1 MAEKSLNSLPRDVR
15 ALYTKG
21 NEALARENIDYAID
35 LFNRVLVREPG
46 FYECR
51 KALRIAQLRR
61 SAGSG
66 RGFFKKMI
74 SGASSSPLVAKGQ
87 LALHTDPAA
96 ALQIAEQVLNNDPN
110 SSAAHRLIVDAATT
124 LQLPR
129 TAVLSLELLAKF
141 SPRDKDV
148 AIKLA
153 NALAEIGEARH
164 GERVLME
171 MCRLFPR
178 DSELAQA
185 LKDVSARKT
194 LNEGGYEALAD
205 GSGSYRDILKD
216 KEEAISLEQE
226 NRQVKTDDVAAR
238 LIGEYEARL
247 LKEPNDPKLLRS
259 LAELHTQKNQFD
271 AALGYYDRLKKTGVG
286 SDASLDCAIAETVAR
301 KYDWQISQLDPAAPD
316 SAEQTAALQ
325 AEKRAYQL
333 TECQK
338 RVERFP
344 TDLQFRFELGQL
356 YFEAG
361 NTAEA
366 IQEFQK
372 AQNNPHKRIAAMNL
386 LGQCFARRKA
396 TCDLAVRTFQNALKE
411 KPVFDEEKKELIY
424 NLGCVLESM
433 GKKEEAMEQFKLIY
447 EVDIGYKDVMAKVS
461 ASFSAQE

>member
-61 SAGSG
+61 SASSG

-164 GERVLME
+164 GERVLIE

-247 LKEPNDPKLLRS
+247 SKEPNDPKLLRS

-271 AALGYYDRLKKTGVG
+271 AALGYYDRLKKTSLG

-325 AEKRAYQL
+325 PEKRAYQL
-333 TECQK
+333 AECRK

-461 ASFSAQE
+461 AFFSAQE